1 MSKTAP
7 ATPDDSQNFAPFA
20 PVLGQIGTLIACAGA
35 LVAQLTPPQLRGLAI
50 AVWIAG
56 LLFQIAAS
64 PWLQPSAAPA
74 ATTNALNRAPVRYL
88 KRKN

>member
-56 LLFQIAAS
+56 LLFQIAAF
-64 PWLQPSAAPA
+64 
-74 ATTNALNRAPVRYL
+74 ALASTVHRAGSNNERA
-88 KRKN
+88 